1 MSCRSTRAEQYQKL
15 ANDVSIRVGVD
26 IKATVLEEMRF
37 IKEHLTRDE
46 DQGLRF
52 QVSRPLERVSS
63 LGTPIKPPE
72 PGGPL
77 TKEID
82 LSRPEDTLPRSLIN
96 RCRKYSLRSVDKF
109 SKSYTSAGL
118 FADCRHAFFNGD
130 GEVSVYKLENLPERL
145 IRPTFFKIFTQSYK
159 HGELIMDV
167 ASSRSGIVIAT
178 NRRLSV
184 FNIDANV
191 PIGITAYEGWDPSG
205 LACHETEDH
214 LVAFFGQRQRNKT
227 NNYNGQILVCMY
239 RKEGQTERPPVCLEV
254 PANDYPKSLSYHA
267 DSRMLTCIT
276 RLQNKLLVWKLD
288 DEFSSPLKPF
298 EFLKNSYTVVSTRH
312 SLHRLMDANIS
323 FIGVCRDRDNIGY
336 SLSISNGS
344 TLRSMYDG
352 AIIRTL
358 AP

>member
-1 MSCRSTRAEQYQKL
+1 MSCHSTRDEQYQKL
-15 ANDVSIRVGVD
+15 ASDVSIRVSGD

-37 IKEHLTRDE
+37 IKEHLHRDE
-46 DQGLRF
+46 GQGLRF
-52 QVSRPLERVSS
+52 QVSRPLKRVSG

-72 PGGPL
+72 PGVPL

-96 RCRKYSLRSVDKF
+96 RCRNYSLRSVDKF

-118 FADCRHAFFNGD
+118 FADCRHAFFNND

-159 HGELIMDV
+159 HGERIMDV

-178 NRRLSV
+178 NRSLSV
-184 FNIDANV
+184 FDLDADV
-191 PIGITAYEGWDPSG
+191 SIGITSYEGWDPSG
-205 LACHETEDH
+205 LACHETKTH
-214 LVAFFGQRQRNKT
+214 LVAFSGQRQRNKNT
-227 NNYNGQILVCMY
+227 KYNGQIRICMY
-239 RKEGQTERPPVCLEV
+239 RKGGETERPPVCLEV
-254 PANDYPKSLSYHA
+254 PANDYPKSRSYHA

-288 DEFSSPLKPF
+288 DEFSSSLKPF
-298 EFLKNSYTVVSTRH
+298 EFFKNNYTVVSTRH
-312 SLHRLMDANIS
+312 SLHRLIDADIS

-336 SLSISNGS
+336 GLSISIGS
-344 TLRSMYDG
+344 TLRSMYDS